1 MNTIID
7 EEFVS
12 LLNELRRLSNAYYIE
27 LKPLVSDT
35 YYDKQLVRAR
45 ELENKVSLRTLL
57 KEKKKGSPLWQ
68 VNEKYPVLAGFTT
81 AKHDYPMVSIR
92 TETDTSKEPA
102 IAFVQRVRKALS
114 DVPVTFVAEPKFDG
128 LAISLKY
135 VAGELYMAVT
145 RGDTIEGNVVTD
157 NIRTI
162 KNIPKVVDHY
172 TPFEVRGEVMCP
184 IKQFN
189 RINQELIEQGKEP
202 YANPRNAAAGK
213 LRTLDVAEC
222 AAAKLMFVPYQ
233 VIDETG
239 SFSNYHTEAMEKLKS
254 MGFMPHSSNASRSA
268 DDLYMSYE
276 DINATRSTFPYEIDG
291 VVYKVNEFIY
301 QEMLGITG
309 KDINWA
315 VAHKFVPEVK
325 TTVLRD
331 IKIQVGRTGRI
342 TPVAIVDPVFVAGT
356 TITSPTLHNE
366 DNIKKKDIR
375 IGDTVYIQRA
385 GDVVPELAGVDLS
398 KRPVDS
404 VPWVIPDKCPVCQSP
419 VVRQPGEALHY
430 CTGASKCSAQKALRL
445 TNACSR
451 LILDI
456 EGLGPSTISALA
468 DANILNTVA
477 DIWKLTEQDFI
488 NVGVSPLVAKKTLK
502 VINERRTIE
511 MWRVLAAF
519 GINLMG
525 KTLSAK
531 LAPQLK
537 DLQEFKEITKEKL
550 LALDDVGVITANY
563 ITTFTNSQ
571 AGIAEIDALIAL
583 NLNLKNKPLPAA
595 GLPTAV
601 ITGKFPGKTREEIT
615 DIVQDVIGYRV
626 VSGLS
631 SSVKALI
638 CGDKPT
644 KRKVDLAKVMGVEII
659 DDLEF
664 FIKKKAST

>member
-1 MNTIID
+1 MNIIEEFTSILNTLRKAASEYYIHLKPTMPD
-7 EEFVS
+7 EE
-12 LLNELRRLSNAYYIE
+12 
-27 LKPLVSDT
+27 
-35 YYDKQLVRAR
+35 YDKLIVRAR
-45 ELENKVSLRTLL
+45 ELEGLVPQDILEI
-57 KEKKKGSPLWQ
+57 EKKKGSPLWE

-102 IAFVQRVRKALS
+102 IAFVERVRKALS
-114 DVPVTFVAEPKFDG
+114 GVPVTFVAEPKFDG
-128 LAISLKY
+128 LAISLRY

-145 RGDTIEGNVVTD
+145 RGDTIEGNVVTE
-157 NIRTI
+157 NIKTI
-162 KNIPKVVDHY
+162 KNIPKAVEHY

-189 RINQELIEQGKEP
+189 RINQELIDQGKEP

-222 AAAKLMFVPYQ
+222 AAAQLMFVPYQ
-233 VIDETG
+233 VFDETG
-239 SFSNYHTEAMEKLKS
+239 SFSNYHTEAMDILKD
-254 MGFMPHSSNASRSA
+254 MGFTPYASNACHGA

-276 DINATRSTFPYEIDG
+276 NINATRSTFPYEIDG

-342 TPVAIVDPVFVAGT
+342 TPVAVVDPVFVAGT

-398 KRPVDS
+398 KRPADS

-419 VVRQPGEALHY
+419 IVRQPGEALHY
-430 CTGASKCSAQKALRL
+430 CTGASKCSAQKTLRL

-468 DANILNTVA
+468 DANVLNTIA

-502 VINERRTIE
+502 VINERRTID
-511 MWRVLAAF
+511 MWRVLAAL

-563 ITTFTNSQ
+563 ITTFTNSE

-583 NLNLKNKPLPAA
+583 NLNLKNKELPAA
-595 GLPTAV
+595 NLPTAV
-601 ITGKFPGKTREEIT
+601 VTGKFPGMTREELI
-615 DIVQDVIGYRV
+615 DFVQDVLGYRV

-631 SSVKALI
+631 STVKVLI

-659 DDLEF
+659 TNLKMERF
-664 FIKKKAST
+664 